1 MEEEIDR
8 VVQAITIAS
17 DPSQTSLHQQA
28 MAYLNSIER
37 NASESWR
44 LALPLFAETTS
55 GGARKYSDQVR
66 FFALRV
72 LNEYLDNRFAP
83 LDSEAFQIIQQSI
96 LSYIQSEYVYGS
108 AEANATYI
116 RNKFSHTLTLFFL
129 CTYVGQW
136 ESFFTDLFAL
146 IRPATSSDV
155 TFNRHVSLLFFH
167 LIVEISGEVADQMI
181 KAARMHNPERLARDG
196 RVRDAVRERDAVRI
210 NEAVLTIVAE
220 ATEKM
225 SMLRNQGSNSPPD
238 RQLADAEEVV
248 DWGIRTFASFVG
260 WIDIGLTVT
269 PVTVPLLFSL
279 LSDPF
284 LPIRL
289 ATSGA
294 LLKIVTKGLKE
305 PGDKL
310 QLIKVLSLG
319 QVIEA
324 LEAKTRA
331 QQRERGED
339 TDEGEESYRES
350 LGRVLNALGLELTKL
365 EECPLEEVRTEA
377 NNLLQ
382 QILPIILRFMSD
394 EYDDTCSTVFLLLH
408 TILSA
413 YKRFRKVS
421 TAPIDADKR
430 DFLASLLRVIL
441 EKMKWDVEADPSDV
455 DDDDNDEFERLR
467 KVIHF
472 CLSVSV
478 ADSYPEIQ
486 ELRIFMDSVLAIDQD
501 LVTDAVRQFAL
512 TTIET
517 YKNGVEIK
525 WNEAELGIYLVYIF
539 GEINKTGG
547 KGRAA
552 FCLAPAIPKDV
563 PRDARKSIDYGEYPL
578 TIHGELLFALVQ
590 SGMSAYP
597 HQTVALQFFET
608 VSRYSDF
615 FKVRK
620 ECVVPTLEAMID
632 TRGIHHQ
639 NPTFRRRVYYLF
651 HRFIK
656 ESKNDIPLEFVPN
669 ISQSIR
675 DLLAIEVLI
684 PEPDEVE
691 VDFLTDAVKS
701 SSFDAQ
707 LYLFETLG
715 ILISLLFKNPP
726 NQKGLLLSFVKPLM
740 DDLSGALQGSA
751 SLDFEKLASGGS
763 RSEIVPVVRLHHL
776 IMALGSIA
784 KGFPDY
790 PSPLPD
796 DYIMPPV
803 DLFAE
808 IAQAILVCLENT
820 NTLKVI
826 RDATRFAF
834 ARILA
839 IAGPH
844 VTHYIPPLMG
854 NLLIHFDPSEL
865 VDFMNFIGL
874 LIFRLQDD
882 MFNVLDELVG
892 PLTAHI
898 SFTLSQPISGSDEQ
912 RMHVDIKKAY
922 IALLTSVMNAKL
934 QGVFISPRN
943 NASFDSLMETM
954 QILAEDTSDPPN
966 QRAMFSL
973 LSKCILIWVQPNSA
987 LPAPNGNSN
996 HNPLNDVGIP
1006 GFERYVY
1013 ERLVPIAFGVPSLP
1027 DLNLKDGQVTM
1038 ILHEIA
1044 NFLQSVSKIRGS
1056 ETENY
1061 LLNVYFPSQ
1070 NWPQDAALDMTTK
1083 MRELDPKGF
1092 RKYFTDFV
1100 RSMRSGS

>member
-17 DPSQTSLHQQA
+17 DPSQTPLHQQA
-28 MAYLNSIER
+28 MTYLSSIER
-37 NASESWR
+37 NASETWR
-44 LALPLFAETTS
+44 LALPLFVETAP
-55 GGARKYSDQVR
+55 GGTRKYSDQAR

-72 LNEYLDNRFAP
+72 LDELLDNRFEP
-83 LDSEAFQIIQQSI
+83 LDPGTFQIIQQTI
-96 LSYIQSEYVYGS
+96 LSYIQSEYLYGS

-129 CTYVGQW
+129 CTYTDQW
-136 ESFFTDLFAL
+136 QSFFADLFTL
-146 IRPATSSDV
+146 IRPTTGSSV
-155 TFNRHVSLLFFH
+155 LTFNRHVSLLFFH

-181 KAARMHNPERLARDG
+181 KAARMHTSERLARDG

-220 ATEKM
+220 AAEQM
-225 SMLRNQGSNSPPD
+225 SALRGQGLKSPTD
-238 RQLADAEEVV
+238 RQLAEVEEVV
-248 DWGIRTFASFVG
+248 DWGMRTFASYVG

-269 PVTVPLLFSL
+269 PTTVPLLFSL
-279 LSDPF
+279 LADPL

-310 QLIKVLSLG
+310 QLIKVLSLS

-324 LEAKTRA
+324 LEARTHSE
-331 QQRERGED
+331 QLERGED

-350 LGRVLNALGLELTKL
+350 LGRLLNALGLELTKL
-365 EECPLEEVRTEA
+365 EECPVAEVQTEA
-377 NNLLQ
+377 SILLR
-382 QILPIILRFMSD
+382 QILPITLRFMAD

-413 YKRFRKVS
+413 YKRSRKVS
-421 TAPIDADKR
+421 GGPIDAEKR
-430 DFLASLLRVIL
+430 EFLTTLLQVIL
-441 EKMKWDVEADPSDV
+441 DKMKWDVDADPSDV

-467 KVIHF
+467 K
-472 CLSVSV
+472 
-478 ADSYPEIQ
+478 
-486 ELRIFMDSVLAIDQD
+486 ELRIFMDSILSIDQD
-501 LVTDAVRQFAL
+501 LVTDAVRQLAFS
-512 TTIET
+512 TIES
-517 YKNGVEIK
+517 YKNHVEMK

-547 KGRAA
+547 KGRTA
-552 FCLAPAIPKDV
+552 FCLVPAVPRDM
-563 PRDARKSIDYGEYPL
+563 PRDARRTIDYREYPL
-578 TIHGELLFALVQ
+578 TTHGELLFALVQ
-590 SGMSAYP
+590 SGISAYP
-597 HQTVALQFFET
+597 HQSVALQFFET
-608 VSRYSDF
+608 VSRYTDF

-620 ECVVPTLEAMID
+620 ECIVPTLEAMID

-639 NPTFRRRVYYLF
+639 NPTFRRRTFYLF
-651 HRFIK
+651 YRFIK
-656 ESKNDIPLEFVPN
+656 DSKSDIPLELVPS
-669 ISQSIR
+669 ILQSIR
-675 DLLAIEVLI
+675 DLLAIEVVI
-684 PEPDEVE
+684 PEPEEVE
-691 VDFLTDAVKS
+691 VDFMTDAVKS

-726 NQKGLLLSFVKPLM
+726 QQNGLLLSFVKPLM
-740 DDLSGALQGSA
+740 DELSGALQGST
-751 SLDFEKLASGGS
+751 SLDFKKLADGES
-763 RSEIVPVVRLHHL
+763 RSEVVPIVQLHHL

-790 PSPLPD
+790 PSPPLPD
-796 DYIMPPV
+796 DFIMPPV
-803 DLFAE
+803 DVFAE

-820 NTLKVI
+820 NIIKVV

-874 LIFRLQDD
+874 LIFKLQDD
-882 MFNVLDELVG
+882 MFDVLDELVN
-892 PLTAHI
+892 PLTTHI
-898 SFTLSQPISGSDEQ
+898 STTLSQPISGSDEQ
-912 RMHVDIKKAY
+912 RMHVEIKKAY
-922 IALLTSVMNAKL
+922 ITLLTSIMSAKL

-943 NASFDSLMETM
+943 NASFNSLMETM
-954 QILAEDTSDPPN
+954 QVLAEDTSDPPN
-966 QRAMFSL
+966 QKATFNL
-973 LSKCILIWVQPNSA
+973 LSRCVSVWAQPNFVPPTS
-987 LPAPNGNSN
+987 NGNSN
-996 HNPLNDVGIP
+996 HNTLNDVGIP

-1013 ERLVPIAFGVPSLP
+1013 ERLLPIAFGIPSLP
-1027 DLNLKDGQVTM
+1027 NLNLKDGQVTTV
-1038 ILHEIA
+1038 LHEIA
-1044 NFLQSVSKIRGS
+1044 NFLQTVLKIRGS
-1056 ETENY
+1056 EAESY
-1061 LLNVYFPSQ
+1061 LLNAYFPSQ
-1070 NWPQDAALDMTTK
+1070 NWPQDAAMDMTTK

-1100 RSMRSGS
+1100 RSTRTGS

>member
-17 DPSQTSLHQQA
+17 DPSQISLHQQA
-28 MAYLNSIER
+28 MVYLNSIEQ

-44 LALPLFAETTS
+44 LALPLFLNTTS

-72 LNEYLDNRFAP
+72 LNEYLDNRFDS
-83 LDSEAFQIIQQSI
+83 LDLESFQIIQQSI
-96 LSYIQSEYVYGS
+96 LSYVQSEYIYGS
-108 AEANATYI
+108 AEANASYI

-129 CTYVGQW
+129 CTYVDQW
-136 ESFFTDLFAL
+136 QSFFADLFSL
-146 IRPATSSDV
+146 IRPASASSDA

-181 KAARMHNPERLARDG
+181 KAARSHNPARLARDG

-210 NEAVLTIVAE
+210 NEAVLAIVSE
-220 ATEKM
+220 AAQKM
-225 SMLRNQGSNSPPD
+225 SMSRKQGDPPSE

-248 DWGIRTFASFVG
+248 DWGIRTFASYVG
-260 WIDIGLTVT
+260 WIDISLTVT
-269 PVTVPLLFSL
+269 PTTVPLLFSL
-279 LSDPF
+279 LADPS

-310 QLIKVLSLG
+310 QLIKVLSLSR
-319 QVIEA
+319 VIDA
-324 LEAKTRA
+324 LEVKTRI
-331 QQRERGED
+331 QQRERGEN

-350 LGRVLNALGLELTKL
+350 LGRLLNALGLELTKL
-365 EECPLEEVRTEA
+365 QECPAEDVRTEA
-377 NNLLQ
+377 NDLLQ
-382 QILPIILRFMSD
+382 QLLPIIIRFMSD
-394 EYDDTCSTVFLLLH
+394 DYDDTCSTVFLLLH
-408 TILSA
+408 TILSS
-413 YKRFRKVS
+413 YKRSKKVS
-421 TAPIDADKR
+421 AGPIVADR
-430 DFLASLLRVIL
+430 RNFLTSLLQVIL
-441 EKMKWDVEADPSDV
+441 VKMKWDVEADPTDV
-455 DDDDNDEFERLR
+455 DDDENDEFERLR
-467 KVIHF
+467 K
-472 CLSVSV
+472 
-478 ADSYPEIQ
+478 
-486 ELRIFMDSVLAIDQD
+486 ELRIFMDSILAIDQD
-501 LVTDAVRQFAL
+501 LVTDSVRQYAL
-512 TTIET
+512 TTIEA
-517 YKNGVEIK
+517 YKSRAEVK

-539 GEINKTGG
+539 GEINKSTWSGG

-563 PRDARKSIDYGEYPL
+563 PKDARKSIDYGEYPL
-578 TIHGELLFALVQ
+578 TTHGELLFALVE

-608 VSRYSDF
+608 VSRYNDF

-620 ECVVPTLEAMID
+620 ECIVPTLEAMID
-632 TRGIHHQ
+632 TRGIHHG

-656 ESKNDIPLEFVPN
+656 ESRTDIPLEFVPN

-675 DLLAIEVLI
+675 DLLAIEVQI

-691 VDFLTDAVKS
+691 VDLLTDAVKS
-701 SSFDAQ
+701 PTFDAQ

-715 ILISLLFKNPP
+715 ILISLLFKNPTE
-726 NQKGLLLSFVKPLM
+726 QKGLLLSFVKPLM
-740 DDLSGALQGSA
+740 DDLSSALQGSA
-751 SLDFEKLASGGS
+751 SSNIKELASGGS
-763 RSEIVPVVRLHHL
+763 GLEGSEIVPVVQLHHL
-776 IMALGSIA
+776 MMALGSIA

-796 DYIMPPV
+796 DYILPPV
-803 DLFAE
+803 DVFAE

-820 NTLKVI
+820 NALKVI

-839 IAGPH
+839 TAGPH
-844 VTHYIPPLMG
+844 VTHFIPPLMG
-854 NLLIHFDPSEL
+854 NLLIHFEPSEL

-882 MFNVLDELVG
+882 MFDVLDELIG
-892 PLTAHI
+892 PLTTHI
-898 SFTLSQPISGSDEQ
+898 STTLSQPISGSDEQ
-912 RMHVDIKKAY
+912 RMHVEIKKAY
-922 IALLTSVMNAKL
+922 IGLLTSVMSTKL

-943 NASFDSLMETM
+943 NSSFDSLMETM
-954 QILAEDTSDPPN
+954 RILAEDTSDPPN
-966 QRAMFSL
+966 QRAAFNL
-973 LSKCILIWVQPNSA
+973 LSRCVAVWAQPNPTP
-987 LPAPNGNSN
+987 PAANGNSN
-996 HNPLNDVGIP
+996 HNPLNDMGIP
-1006 GFERYVY
+1006 GFERFIY
-1013 ERLVPIAFGVPSLP
+1013 ERLVPTAFGVPSLAN
-1027 DLNLKDGQVTM
+1027 LNLKDGQVTVV
-1038 ILHEIA
+1038 LHEIA
-1044 NFLQSVSKIRGS
+1044 NFLQTVSKTRGS
-1056 ETENY
+1056 EADNY
-1061 LLNVYFPSQ
+1061 LLNVYLPAQ
-1070 NWPQDAALDMTTK
+1070 NWPQNAAIDMTTK

-1100 RSMRSGS
+1100 RSTRTGS

>member
-28 MAYLNSIER
+28 MVYLNSIEQ
-37 NASESWR
+37 NASETWR
-44 LALPLFAETTS
+44 LALPLFADTS
-55 GGARKYSDQVR
+55 SAGARKFSDQVR

-72 LNEYLDNRFAP
+72 LNEYLDNRFEP
-83 LDSEAFQIIQQSI
+83 LDLESSQIIQQSI

-108 AEANATYI
+108 AEVNATYI

-129 CTYVGQW
+129 CTYVDQW
-136 ESFFTDLFAL
+136 QSFFADLFTL
-146 IRPATSSDV
+146 IRPATDSSDAS
-155 TFNRHVSLLFFH
+155 FNRHVSLLFFH

-181 KAARMHNPERLARDG
+181 KAARSHNPERLARDG

-210 NEAVLTIVAE
+210 NEAVLTIVTE

-225 SMLRNQGSNSPPD
+225 SALRKQGPGSPPE
-238 RQLADAEEVV
+238 RQLSEAEEVV
-248 DWGIRTFASFVG
+248 DWGIRTFASYVG
-260 WIDIGLTVT
+260 WIDISLTVT
-269 PVTVPLLFSL
+269 PTTVPLLFTLLADPSL
-279 LSDPF
+279 PV
-284 LPIRL
+284 RL
-289 ATSGA
+289 ATSSA

-310 QLIKVLSLG
+310 HLIKVLSLG
-319 QVIEA
+319 QVIDA

-331 QQRERGED
+331 KQLERGED

-350 LGRVLNALGLELTKL
+350 LGRLLNALGLELTKL
-365 EECPLEEVRTEA
+365 EARHSECPVEEVRTEA
-377 NNLLQ
+377 SNLLQ
-382 QILPIILRFMSD
+382 QILPIIIRFMSD

-408 TILSA
+408 TILST
-413 YKRFRKVS
+413 YKRSRKVS
-421 TAPIDADKR
+421 SGPIGPER
-430 DFLASLLRVIL
+430 RHFLASLLQVIL
-441 EKMKWDVEADPSDV
+441 VKMKWSVEADPSEV
-455 DDDDNDEFERLR
+455 DDDDNDEFERVR
-467 KVIHF
+467 K
-472 CLSVSV
+472 
-478 ADSYPEIQ
+478 
-486 ELRIFMDSVLAIDQD
+486 ELRIFMDSILAIDQD

-512 TTIET
+512 TTIEA
-517 YKNGVEIK
+517 YKNRVDMK

-552 FCLAPAIPKDV
+552 FCLAPAIPRDAPK
-563 PRDARKSIDYGEYPL
+563 DARKLIDYEEYPL
-578 TIHGELLFALVQ
+578 TTHGVLLFALIQ

-620 ECVVPTLEAMID
+620 QCIVPTLQAMID
-632 TRGIHHQ
+632 RRGIHHQ

-656 ESKNDIPLEFVPN
+656 ESRNDIPLEFVPN

-675 DLLAIEVLI
+675 DLLTIGVYI

-691 VDFLTDAVKS
+691 VDLLTDAVKS
-701 SSFDAQ
+701 SAFDAQ

-726 NQKGLLLSFVKPLM
+726 DQKALLLSFVKPLM
-740 DDLSGALQGSA
+740 DDLSSALQGSA
-751 SLDFEKLASGGS
+751 SLNIKELITGGS
-763 RSEIVPVVRLHHL
+763 GLEGSQVVPVVSLHHL

-790 PSPLPD
+790 PSPLPAE
-796 DYIMPPV
+796 YILPPV
-803 DLFAE
+803 DVFAE

-820 NTLKVI
+820 NALKVI

-839 IAGPH
+839 TAGPH
-844 VTHYIPPLMG
+844 VTHFIPSLMG
-854 NLLIHFDPSEL
+854 NLLIHFEPSEL

-882 MFNVLDELVG
+882 MFDVLDELVG

-898 SFTLSQPISGSDEQ
+898 SGTLSQPITGSDEQ
-912 RMHVDIKKAY
+912 RMHVEIKKAY
-922 IALLTSVMNAKL
+922 IALLTCVMSTKL

-943 NASFDSLMETM
+943 NTSFDSLIETM
-954 QILAEDTSDPPN
+954 RILAEDTSDPPN
-966 QRAMFSL
+966 QRAAFNF
-973 LSKCILIWVQPNSA
+973 LSRCVVVWTQPNPTS
-987 LPAPNGNSN
+987 PTTNGNSN
-996 HNPLNDVGIP
+996 HNPLNDMGIP

-1013 ERLVPIAFGVPSLP
+1013 EQLVPTAFGVPSLP
-1027 DLNLKDGQVTM
+1027 NLNLKDGQVTVV
-1038 ILHEIA
+1038 LHEIA
-1044 NFLQSVSKIRGS
+1044 NFLQAVSKTRGS
-1056 ETENY
+1056 EADDY
-1061 LLNVYFPSQ
+1061 LLNVYLPSQ
-1070 NWPQDAALDMTTK
+1070 NWPQNAAVDMTTK

-1100 RSMRSGS
+1100 RSTRSGS